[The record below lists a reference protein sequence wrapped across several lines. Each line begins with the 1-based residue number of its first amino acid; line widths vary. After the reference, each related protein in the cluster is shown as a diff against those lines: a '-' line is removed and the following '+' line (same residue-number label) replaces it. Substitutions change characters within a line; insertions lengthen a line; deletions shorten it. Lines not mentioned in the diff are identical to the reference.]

1 MRMRSILILLCCSLT
16 FVLKAQETQRQM
28 GPVIT
33 DFGPVFSVENPD
45 FVTDTNKVYKVIFD
59 IHNTPD
65 DPAKVNQML
74 NTLARFLN
82 MHAQAGVPLENL
94 KVAGVFHNKATHDV
108 LNNSEYQAKYKVP
121 NPNLRLLKALE
132 EIDKVHYGLESGLS
146 GDLMAID
153 IRQALY
159 HFGEITGETTTDDL
173 LGNIFANFCIGK

>member
-1 MRMRSILILLCCSLT
+1 MMRVRSIIILLCCCFV

-33 DFGPVFSVENPD
+33 DFGPVFSVENPE

-108 LNNSEYQAKYKVP
+108 LNNSGYQAKYEVP
-121 NPNLRLLKALE
+121 NPNLRLLKALDDAGAE
-132 EIDKVHYGLESGLS
+132 LYICGQSIGARGVDRTQIDETVDVALS
-146 GDLMAID
+146 AMTVILSYQSDGYQLIK
-153 IRQALY
+153 
-159 HFGEITGETTTDDL
+159 F
-173 LGNIFANFCIGK
+173 